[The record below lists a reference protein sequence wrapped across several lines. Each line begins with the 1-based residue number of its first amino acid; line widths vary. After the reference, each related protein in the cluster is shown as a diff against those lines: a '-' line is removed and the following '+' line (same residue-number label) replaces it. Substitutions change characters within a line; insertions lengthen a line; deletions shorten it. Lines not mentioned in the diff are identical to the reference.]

1 MINKNSIMLFLKIVN
16 NIIISLIFF
25 IASIIIFL
33 IVINNS
39 NIEMR
44 LNIKNKPIFYYE
56 IFFNKNRAELL
67 NCPLFFIIYCCTEVI
82 KNRNSKVYFYF
93 L

>member
-39 NIEMR
+39 SIEMR

-56 IFFNKNRAELL
+56 IFFNK
-67 NCPLFFIIYCCTEVI
+67 
-82 KNRNSKVYFYF
+82 K
-93 L
+93 